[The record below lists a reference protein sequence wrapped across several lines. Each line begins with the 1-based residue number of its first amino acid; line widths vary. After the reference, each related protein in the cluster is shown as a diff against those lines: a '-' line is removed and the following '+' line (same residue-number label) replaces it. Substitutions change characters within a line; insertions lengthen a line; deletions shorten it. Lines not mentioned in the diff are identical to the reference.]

1 MSKLTGYKSAEEL
14 PRWNR
19 FEQSWS
25 VLNDMDHL
33 NELLRKQTEENL
45 FLGTRNFD

>member
-1 MSKLTGYKSAEEL
+1 MSELKVYKSAESFAN
-14 PRWNR
+14 WNR
-19 FEQSWS
+19 ANES
-25 VLNDMDHL
+25 VLDNMEHL

>member
-1 MSKLTGYKSAEEL
+1 MSELKVYKSAEGFANWDQTNESFL
-14 PRWNR
+14 DN
-19 FEQSWS
+19 
-25 VLNDMDHL
+25 MDHL